1 MCVCVHPASDSQPN
15 ALWLECEV
23 SGLWRK
29 EGSQRCCCFV
39 CQVVRLAAVLIGW
52 TSAQL
57 KETYCVWSPG
67 CDGRRELGRQ
77 EGASSEQD
85 RLCAYHPNSIAHELP
100 WEHHYYFLWV
110 CWVRVLS
117 PRRHGRLVF
126 LCEDRCSLESS
137 SFKWTFNRKKK
148 KRLFTFYLWVQNG
161 CFFI

>member
-1 MCVCVHPASDSQPN
+1 M
-15 ALWLECEV
+15 
-23 SGLWRK
+23 K

-67 CDGRRELGRQ
+67 CDWRRELGRQ

-148 KRLFTFYLWVQNG
+148 KRFIHVLFMGSKWLLLYVGNSRLTSVSRLLRFWIGTNG
-161 CFFI
+161 HCLPC